1 MILGEDRNF
10 CDYNAPM
17 LLTDFNYDLPEGH
30 IAQEQAVPRDSA
42 RLMLVNRSSGEISHH
57 HVFDLPTLLPKDYFI
72 VANNTKVF
80 PARLLGHKPTGGKVE
95 ILLTQ
100 PLGHSSYLCIAR
112 PGLKVGDVI
121 SFGSLLDRRPGEQPS
136 RDAEGGRR
144 LPEGLTGVITQVDD
158 MERII
163 HFDQNEADL
172 RTTLSTIGTMPTPPY
187 IKKLLGNSKDY
198 QTIYAKY
205 GFSAAAPTAGLHFT
219 EELLKQIKHDYSWNE
234 LTLNVGLGTFLPV
247 KENDIQDHHM
257 HAESYTIS
265 PTTAEAI
272 NLQRSVL
279 CKKLLSI
286 GTTTMRALESNA
298 ALTPSSDLRAVE
310 SVAKD
315 RSELLRPGSF
325 STDIFIYPPYQFRVT
340 DALMTN
346 FHLPGSTLLMLV
358 SAFCSYPNSNEKFTS
373 FSDSLLGRA
382 YAIAIKEKYR
392 FFSFGDAMLII

>member
-1 MILGEDRNF
+1 
-10 CDYNAPM
+10 M
-17 LLTDFNYDLPEGH
+17 LLTDFAYDLPTEL

-42 RLMLVNRSSGEISHH
+42 RLMLINRSSGEISHH
-57 HVFDLPTLLPKDYFI
+57 HVSDLPKLLPPDYFI

-80 PARLLGHKPTGGKVE
+80 PARLMGHKSTGGKVE

-100 PLGHSSYLCIAR
+100 PLGHSSYLCISK
-112 PGLKVGDVI
+112 PGLKLGDIVRFQGSDLEGRAQPPDSKAGRSDPTGYERVI
-121 SFGSLLDRRPGEQPS
+121 KFNQEES
-136 RDAEGGRR
+136 
-144 LPEGLTGVITQVDD
+144 
-158 MERII
+158 M
-163 HFDQNEADL
+163 L

-219 EELLKQIKHDYSWNE
+219 PQLLKDIKVDHSWNE

-247 KENDIQDHHM
+247 KENDIQNHHM
-257 HAESYTIS
+257 HSESYTIS
-265 PTTAEAI
+265 PTAASAI
-272 NLQRSVL
+272 NKQRSDL
-279 CKKLLSI
+279 CLKLLSI

-298 ALTPSSDLRAVE
+298 ALPPSSHSSDLRAVC
-310 SVAKD
+310 SGAKD
-315 RSELLRPGSF
+315 RSELLRSGSF
-325 STDIFIYPPYQFRVT
+325 STNIFIYPPYKFQLV

-358 SAFCSYPNSNEKFTS
+358 SAFCSSPNSNEKFTN
-373 FSDSLLGRA
+373 FADSLLGRA

>member
-1 MILGEDRNF
+1 MILGEDRNY

-17 LLTDFNYDLPEGH
+17 LLTDFAYDLPTEL
-30 IAQEQAVPRDSA
+30 IAQEQAMPRDSA
-42 RLMLVNRSSGEISHH
+42 RLMLINRSSGEISHH
-57 HVFDLPTLLPKDYFI
+57 HVYDLPTLLPPDYFI

-80 PARLLGHKPTGGKVE
+80 PARLMGHKSTGGKVE

-100 PLGHSSYLCIAR
+100 PLGHSSYLCISK
-112 PGLKVGDVI
+112 PGLKFGDIVRFQGSDLEGRAQPPDSKAGRSDPTGYERVI
-121 SFGSLLDRRPGEQPS
+121 KFNQEES
-136 RDAEGGRR
+136 
-144 LPEGLTGVITQVDD
+144 
-158 MERII
+158 M
-163 HFDQNEADL
+163 L

-219 EELLKQIKHDYSWNE
+219 PQLLKQIKLGHSWNE

-257 HAESYTIS
+257 HSESYTIS
-265 PTTAEAI
+265 PTTSQNIHSLKHSE
-272 NLQRSVL
+272 
-279 CKKLLSI
+279 KKLLSI

-298 ALTPSSDLRAVE
+298 TLPHSSDPCAAIGE
-310 SVAKD
+310 
-315 RSELLRPGSF
+315 RSELLTPGSY
-325 STDIFIYPPYQFRVT
+325 STSIFIYPPYKFQLV

-358 SAFCSYPNSNEKFTS
+358 SAFCSAPNSNEKFTS
-373 FSDSLLGRA
+373 FTDSLLGRA

>member
-1 MILGEDRNF
+1 MKLTNF
-10 CDYNAPM
+10 H
-17 LLTDFNYDLPEGH
+17 YDLPTEL

-42 RLMLVNRSSGEISHH
+42 RLMLINRSSGEISHH
-57 HVFDLPTLLPKDYFI
+57 HVSDLPTLLPPEYFI

-80 PARLLGHKPTGGKVE
+80 PARLMGHKSTGGKVE

-100 PLGHSSYLCIAR
+100 PLGHSSYLCISK
-112 PGLKVGDVI
+112 PGLKFGDIVR
-121 SFGSLLDRRPGEQPS
+121 FQGSDLEGRAQPPDS
-136 RDAEGGRR
+136 KAGRSDPTGYER
-144 LPEGLTGVITQVDD
+144 L
-158 MERII
+158 I
-163 HFDQNEADL
+163 HFNQNEADL

-219 EELLKQIKHDYSWNE
+219 EALLKQIKHNYSWNE

-265 PTTAEAI
+265 PTTASAI
-272 NLQRSVL
+272 NKQRSDL
-279 CKKLLSI
+279 CLKLLSI

-298 ALTPSSDLRAVE
+298 ALTPSSDLRAVCSE
-310 SVAKD
+310 AKD

-325 STDIFIYPPYQFRVT
+325 STDIFIYPPYQFLLV

-358 SAFCSYPNSNEKFTS
+358 SAFCSSPNSKEKFTS
-373 FSDSLLGRA
+373 FADSLLGRA

>member
-1 MILGEDRNF
+1 
-10 CDYNAPM
+10 M
-17 LLTDFNYDLPEGH
+17 LLTDFSYDLPEGL

-42 RLMLVNRSSGEISHH
+42 RLMLINRSSGEISHH
-57 HVFDLPTLLPKDYFI
+57 HVYDLPNLLPRDYFI

-80 PARLLGHKPTGGKVE
+80 PARLMGHKSTGGKVE

-100 PLGHSSYLCIAR
+100 PLGHSSYLCISK
-112 PGLKVGDVI
+112 PGLKLGDIVRFQGSDLEGRAQPPDSKAGRSDPTGYERVI
-121 SFGSLLDRRPGEQPS
+121 KFNQEES
-136 RDAEGGRR
+136 
-144 LPEGLTGVITQVDD
+144 
-158 MERII
+158 M
-163 HFDQNEADL
+163 L

-219 EELLKQIKHDYSWNE
+219 PQLLKQIKGDLPRGKAGHSWNE

-247 KENDIQDHHM
+247 KENDIQNHHM
-257 HAESYTIS
+257 HSESYTIS
-265 PTTAEAI
+265 PSTSQNI
-272 NLQRSVL
+272 HSLKHL
-279 CKKLLSI
+279 DKKLLSI

-298 ALTPSSDLRAVE
+298 ALHPSSDLSAVCSE
-310 SVAKD
+310 AKD

-325 STDIFIYPPYQFRVT
+325 STDIFIYPPYQFRIT

-358 SAFCSYPNSNEKFTS
+358 SAFCNSPNSIEKFTC
-373 FSDSLLGRA
+373 FKDSLLGRA
-382 YAIAIKEKYR
+382 YAIAIREKYR

>member
-1 MILGEDRNF
+1 
-10 CDYNAPM
+10 M
-17 LLTDFNYDLPEGH
+17 LLTDFSYDLPEGL

-42 RLMLVNRSSGEISHH
+42 RLMLINRSTGQISHH
-57 HVFDLPTLLPKDYFI
+57 HVYDLPKLLPPDYFI

-100 PLGHSSYLCIAR
+100 PLGHSNYSCIAR
-112 PGLKVGDVI
+112 PGLKIGDVI

-144 LPEGLTGVITQVDD
+144 LPEGLTGTISGSTGY
-158 MERII
+158 ERLI
-163 HFDQNEADL
+163 HFNQNEADL

-219 EELLKQIKHDYSWNE
+219 PELLKQIKHDYSWNE

-257 HAESYTIS
+257 HSESYTIS
-265 PTTAEAI
+265 PTTASAI
-272 NLQRSVL
+272 NKQRSDL
-279 CKKLLSI
+279 CLKLLSI

-298 ALTPSSDLRAVE
+298 AITGTLENRKTGILS
-310 SVAKD
+310 
-315 RSELLRPGSF
+315 PGSY
-325 STDIFIYPPYQFRVT
+325 STSIFIYPPYQFQLV

-358 SAFCSYPNSNEKFTS
+358 AAFCSAPNSNEKFTS

-382 YAIAIKEKYR
+382 YAIAIKENYR